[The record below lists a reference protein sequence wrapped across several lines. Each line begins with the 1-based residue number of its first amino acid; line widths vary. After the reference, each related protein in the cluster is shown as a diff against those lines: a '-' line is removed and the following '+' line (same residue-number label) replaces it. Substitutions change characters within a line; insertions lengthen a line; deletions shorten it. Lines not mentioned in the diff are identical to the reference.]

1 MRFLVEWIR
10 RAAEARLR
18 VPTGYITELGEATFS
33 GFIKF
38 VLFLP
43 LAGHRGRTEG
53 PLLHAARLIT
63 FRHEGCGSCLQGAI
77 NVALDEG
84 VEPSSVAAV
93 LGGDHSTMPPVVS
106 LIVRFTEGVLA
117 MDGSEC
123 EPRQEILDRYGVTT
137 LAEVSLAIASAR
149 VFPTIK
155 RGLGHSVS
163 CAAVKPTVLLAR
175 EISTWQ
181 GGGEG

>member
-1 MRFLVEWIR
+1 MGFLVAWIR

-18 VPTGYITELGEATFS
+18 VATGYLTLLGEASFS

-43 LAGHRGRTEG
+43 LAGHRGRTDG
-53 PLLHAARLIT
+53 TLSHVARLVAL
-63 FRHEGCGSCLQGAI
+63 RHEDCGSCLQGAI

-84 VEPSSVAAV
+84 IAPSSIAV
-93 LGGDHSTMPPVVS
+93 VLDGDHSTMPPAVS

-123 EPRQEILDRYGVTT
+123 EPRQDILARYGATT
-137 LAEVSLAIASAR
+137 LA
-149 VFPTIK
+149 
-155 RGLGHSVS
+155 
-163 CAAVKPTVLLAR
+163 
-175 EISTWQ
+175 
-181 GGGEG
+181 